1 MQESNL
7 FKFNLQLHS
16 DVADNAP
23 AVAVEGATPA
33 EPTPAVDNNGSNPP
47 SASNDV
53 PVTSNGQRA
62 TVALKT
68 NPLTGRKELVTFEQ
82 SKDTTP
88 LQNDSNGVAYNQDGE
103 NQQEKVANVT
113 QNNNVEP
120 PKSEA
125 VVDQNIVFD
134 ANAQPLFG
142 LAQQQP
148 VSETYK
154 SARELLQA
162 IETNTVDE
170 SRIPMEL
177 AFQYAA
183 YKNQNKGV
191 TETTA
196 SSANAND
203 NIGAAHQSASP
214 STEEARKQFY
224 NRVEE
229 IAHQAALQDSGLTE
243 EQLAVVEYSDDP
255 DIQARAKQYQTAIA
269 FHRQNVINNVQ
280 RKQMEQQQA
289 IEQQQAFMQNVRNEI
304 ANLQATEKEF
314 NNIDILMGTMYKQ
327 MPYDKAVKY
336 ATAIQA
342 FANGTLTMAQADD
355 LRAYY
360 KEARTHYYA
369 TKNGYGVVNKPTPV
383 PKVETSGNGSL
394 QQVADGV
401 PKATLTDLR
410 NAAGNRKA
418 SRAVLQQLLI
428 DRDARRQ

>member
-7 FKFNLQLHS
+7 FKLNLQLHS

-23 AVAVEGATPA
+23 AVATEVTPSA
-33 EPTPAVDNNGSNPP
+33 EPTPAVDNNSGGQS

-53 PVTSNGQRA
+53 PLASNGQRA

-82 SKDTTP
+82 YKDTTP

-103 NQQEKVANVT
+103 NQQSKVANVT

-125 VVDQNIVFD
+125 VVDKNIVFD
-134 ANAQPLFG
+134 PNAQPLFG
-142 LAQQQP
+142 LPQQQP

-183 YKNQNKGV
+183 YKNQSKGA
-191 TETTA
+191 TTNIP
-196 SSANAND
+196 SSGESANAE
-203 NIGAAHQSASP
+203 AVQQQASQ

-355 LRAYY
+355 LRTYY

-369 TKNGYGVVNKPTPV
+369 TKNGYGVANKPTPV
-383 PKVETSGNGSL
+383 PKVENSGNGSL

-401 PKATLTDLR
+401 PKATLADLR

-418 SRAVLQQLLI
+418 SRAVLQQLLK